1 MNTPQANS
9 TGVETP
15 AARRWLPGEPSP
27 EFEAGVAAGI
37 EAFAAYLR
45 DEDGRS
51 TVQGVTDQH
60 LSDFAEWATS
70 DAIRSAPEG
79 SLSRALV
86 AQLDVENLVDIAC
99 IARHGMV
106 YLNAPETDL
115 AIRFRAEARQRARVY
130 VRAIVDHLRAQ
141 LPDD

>member
-1 MNTPQANS
+1 MTDS
-9 TGVETP
+9 DLDII
-15 AARRWLPGEPSP
+15 ARRWLPGEPSP

-37 EAFAAYLR
+37 EAFATYLR

-86 AQLDVENLVDIAC
+86 AQLDVEKLVDVVCVSRFGA
-99 IARHGMV
+99 AFASVPHFKDQ
-106 YLNAPETDL
+106 A
-115 AIRFRAEARQRARVY
+115 AAAQRFRAEARQHTRPAVQ
-130 VRAIVDHLRAQ
+130 AIVNYLRAQ